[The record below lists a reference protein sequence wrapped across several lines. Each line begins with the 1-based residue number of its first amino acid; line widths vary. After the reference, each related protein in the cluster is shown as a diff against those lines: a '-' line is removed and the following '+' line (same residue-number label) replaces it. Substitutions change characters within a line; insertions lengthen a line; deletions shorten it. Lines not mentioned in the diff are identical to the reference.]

1 MLFKL
6 KRKRESAIVIF
17 LQLVWIKK
25 FYYFQLVSFEISFVK
40 LYLFIKNDKLFVK
53 TATITYS
60 SKFLFSYLNEIFHQ
74 FFTEHKSNKIVFGNR
89 PIHITIKGYERI
101 IYRMKTESSELI
113 RRLSVKAD
121 FSIAKQLIAILDLI

>member
-101 IYRMKTESSELI
+101 ISMKTESSELI